1 MNSTC
6 RHVVALNCP
15 VLSYLAPVQP
25 GSFAG
30 SWFHCLQA
38 TSQALQPIHRLV
50 SVKNPIAG
58 CCGAGDILLPTSLDT
73 TLPSDPLCPLVV
85 YREGSTAMNPPYSIY
100 GIRPGRILQVN
111 ALASSML
118 TFGSRTMCARS
129 LVILPV
135 LFPWNPQWNGRPIWC
150 TMRLPK

>member
-1 MNSTC
+1 MNCTC
-6 RHVVALNCP
+6 RHVIALNCP
-15 VLSYLAPVQP
+15 VLSKLEPVQP

-30 SWFHCLQA
+30 SWFKCLQA

-58 CCGAGDILLPTSLDT
+58 CCGKGNVLLPTSVDT
-73 TLPSDPLCPLVV
+73 TLPSDALCPLVV
-85 YREGSTAMNPPYSIY
+85 DREGSTAMTPPY
-100 GIRPGRILQVN
+100 GIRPGRMLQVN

-135 LFPWNPQWNGRPIWC
+135 LLPWKPQWNGRPIWC
-150 TMRLPK
+150 TTRFPR